1 MTKPRETR
9 YAREL
14 ASAKLPSGPGG
25 KSSVAIERLHV
36 KQADQV
42 KIRFS
47 QWAGSRMMPRPLDLP
62 EEELL
67 PLLDAAIRA
76 RVFSD
81 EFTRELR
88 RLLSAAGPA
97 AERPAEQPAAA
108 PAADLKKVQAHFHA
122 LIRVRAGDGLGAQAK
137 LLPALSRGTPSET
150 EPGWFAVEG
159 MDGGFKYWWDES
171 AAGLR
176 LMSESW
182 SRGTPGSGQ
191 LHEITPNGASL
202 LGEGFI

>member
-1 MTKPRETR
+1 MTKPRETK

-36 KQADQV
+36 KQANQV

-47 QWAGSRMMPRPLDLP
+47 QWTGSRMMPKPLDLP

-67 PLLDAAIRA
+67 PLLDAAMRA
-76 RVFSD
+76 GVFSD
-81 EFTRELR
+81 AFTQGLR
-88 RLLSAAGPA
+88 RMVSEAGPPVDLAAAGPD
-97 AERPAEQPAAA
+97 
-108 PAADLKKVQAHFHA
+108 ADLEKVQAHFHA
-122 LIRVRAGDGLGAQAK
+122 LIRSRAGTALGAQAAS
-137 LLPALSRGTPSET
+137 LPRLSRAAPSEA
-150 EPGWFAVEG
+150 EPGWLAVDG
-159 MDGGFKYWWDES
+159 MDGGFKYWWDDS
-171 AAGLR
+171 APGLR

-182 SRGTPGSGQ
+182 SRAAPGSGQ

>member
-1 MTKPRETR
+1 MTQPRETR

-36 KQADQV
+36 KAADQV
-42 KIRFS
+42 RIRFS
-47 QWAGSRMMPRPLDLP
+47 QWSGSRMMPRALDLP

-67 PLLDAAIRA
+67 PLLEAAIRA
-76 RVFSD
+76 GVFSD
-81 EFTRELR
+81 EFTMGLR
-88 RLLSAAGPA
+88 RLLSEARP
-97 AERPAEQPAAA
+97 PAEPPAAA
-108 PAADLKKVQAHFHA
+108 AAADLEKVQAHFHA
-122 LIRVRAGDGLGAQAK
+122 LIHLRAGDKLGAQAK
-137 LLPALSRGTPSET
+137 RLPALSRGTPPET
-150 EPGWFAVEG
+150 EPGWFAVDG
-159 MDGGFKYWWDES
+159 MDGGFKYWWDDS